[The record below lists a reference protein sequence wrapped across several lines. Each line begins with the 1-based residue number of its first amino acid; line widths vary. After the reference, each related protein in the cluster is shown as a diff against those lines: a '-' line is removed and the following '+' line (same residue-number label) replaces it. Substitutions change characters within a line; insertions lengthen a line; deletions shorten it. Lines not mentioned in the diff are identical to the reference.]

1 MIYTQ
6 AFNGSNSHSMDVVLL
21 YHLSLSSLHLSSVGT
36 LVIFN
41 TILYCV
47 SKRSRFSIKGPELCA
62 FFFCIAY
69 YYRCGRFR
77 WIVR

>member
-1 MIYTQ
+1 
-6 AFNGSNSHSMDVVLL
+6 MDVVLL
-21 YHLSLSSLHLSSVGT
+21 YHLSLSSLNLSSVGT

-62 FFFCIAY
+62 FFSVLLIIT
-69 YYRCGRFR
+69 G
-77 WIVR
+77 VVVSDG

>member
-6 AFNGSNSHSMDVVLL
+6 AVNGFYSHSMDVLLL

-36 LVIFN
+36 LVIFITTLN
-41 TILYCV
+41 CV
-47 SKRSRFSIKGPELCA
+47 SKRSRFSTKGPELCA
-62 FFFCIAY
+62 FAFCVAY
-69 YYRCGRFR
+69 YYRCGRFQ